1 MKIKT
6 LFLSF
11 FILFFVNIAFGSIS
25 TVSVSPF
32 VNRGFSYTYEI
43 SFFPVWDYN
52 NGYYNFNNFN
62 GISSI
67 NTTESYYRSYLAGNT
82 YFSIGIKDKVEI
94 ELFPTFLFIIMVHSQ
109 IKVNVFNY
117 IDDEHRFFGNFS
129 ISPFFGAYFAGS
141 RSYYGGI
148 SMGTKRLMNERVTL
162 ELYSSPLIYN
172 GLYEIL
178 EGGESPSYGYVDFL
192 TINIPMGAK
201 LLVGRTRKFSCDFG
215 IIPIVKLKETWIHT
229 SPVSIF
235 TKASFHLGR
244 KRQLK
249 P

>member
-6 LFLSF
+6 LLLLFL
-11 FILFFVNIAFGSIS
+11 LFVSLAFGNIS

-52 NGYYNFNNFN
+52 NGYRNFNNLA
-62 GISSI
+62 ISDDYI
-67 NTTESYYRSYLAGNT
+67 NITESYYRSYLAGNT
-82 YFSIGIKDKVEI
+82 YFSFGMGNRVEI
-94 ELFPTFLFIIMVHSQ
+94 ELFPTILFLVMVHSQ
-109 IKVNVFNY
+109 IKINVFNY
-117 IDDEHRFFGNFS
+117 IDDEYRFFGNFS
-129 ISPFFGAYFAGS
+129 ISPFFGAYFADS

-148 SMGTKRLMNERVTL
+148 SMGTKRLTSERVAF

-172 GLYEIL
+172 GRYEIL
-178 EGGESPSYGYVDFL
+178 EGGESPTYGHVDFL

-201 LLVGRTRKFSCDFG
+201 LLVGSIRKFSCDFG
-215 IIPIVKLKETWIHT
+215 IIPVIKLKDTWIHT
-229 SPVSIF
+229 SPVSVF

-244 KRQLK
+244 KK
-249 P
+249 K